1 MNTAIVMSG
10 VDLLTV
16 TPMRCTSCGNFGV
29 ACATR
34 FCTSTCALSTSVPS
48 LNVTVSV
55 ITPSLVACEN
65 WYSMSSTP
73 VIACSSGPATVSAI
87 TFGFAPGYTARTTT
101 VGGTTSGYSE
111 IGSDGI
117 DIKPA
122 IRISA
127 DSTPANTGLEMK
139 NWERFMVSPLQC
151 NALRKT

>member
-1 MNTAIVMSG
+1 
-10 VDLLTV
+10 
-16 TPMRCTSCGNFGV
+16 
-29 ACATR
+29 
-34 FCTSTCALSTSVPS
+34 
-48 LNVTVSV
+48 
-55 ITPSLVACEN
+55 
-65 WYSMSSTP
+65 MSSTP

-111 IGSDGI
+111 IGNDGI

-139 NWERFMVSPLQC
+139 NWERFMGCLEVAILFFPFSRWREKVPE
-151 NALRKT
+151 ARSA